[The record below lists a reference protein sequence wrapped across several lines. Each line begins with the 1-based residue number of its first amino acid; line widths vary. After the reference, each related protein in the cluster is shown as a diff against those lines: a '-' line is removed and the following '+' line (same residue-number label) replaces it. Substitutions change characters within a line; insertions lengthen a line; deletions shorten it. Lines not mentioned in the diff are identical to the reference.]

1 MDTVQTRATVN
12 MSVKVKDHVKAELQH
27 IAKAE
32 NRSVHYVM
40 LEAIDHYIT
49 AKKAEAEHQAWIKE
63 QVLQAYDRFKTE
75 GSNGLP
81 MADAHQTVM
90 ANIRKQYAQ

>member
-1 MDTVQTRATVN
+1 MDTVQTRPTVN

-49 AKKAEAEHQAWIKE
+49 AKKAEAEHQE
-63 QVLQAYDRFKTE
+63 H
-75 GSNGLP
+75 GLRSKYCKP
-81 MADAHQTVM
+81 MTGLRQKVQTDY
-90 ANIRKQYAQ
+90 Q